1 MKKNLKNKIALIVVV
16 LLVCLWG
23 IFGIPSGISG
33 KALLSAMSNRIHLG
47 LDLQGGAHLILQ
59 VQVLQAVD
67 AETDNVEQTLRQDLK
82 KGNLSYSQVVKPD
95 PLEQDPVTHKT
106 SGKPE
111 VIQIQ
116 GTSPA
121 QSSAVSILLQGNKY
135 ANEFDVSGG
144 SDNNWTLTMKP
155 IFENDLE
162 RRTVA
167 QAIDTIR
174 DRVDTLGV
182 SEPLIQEYN
191 LGADQILIELPG
203 ISDLDQVKNV
213 IKSTARLE
221 IHPIVG
227 DGSGYA
233 DEQSALASVG
243 GALPPDEYIVSCL
256 GEMACGNNPGT
267 VFILERAPVVAGSDF
282 RSAVPTTNSNTGQ
295 QQVSFTLTDE
305 AGDKFWDYTSANVGK
320 YMAVVMGDHVRS
332 NAVIKSAIRD
342 SGVIEGR
349 FSQEEVMELSKLLS
363 TGTLPADLY
372 YIEASTVGATLGA
385 DSIREGVTAAVVG
398 VILVM
403 AFMLIYYRSSG
414 INADLAL
421 IFNLIILL
429 GILGLSSAL
438 SGASGGGGLTLT
450 LTLPGIAGVILTIGM
465 GVDSNVLI
473 FERIR
478 EEIRAGKVA
487 SAAVDQGFARAWV
500 TIIDT
505 HVTTIV
511 SAAILFMFGTGPV
524 KGFATTLTV
533 GLAANLFTAVFVSRV
548 IFEAHLN
555 KLKPGEM
562 VSI

>member
-1 MKKNLKNKIALIVVV
+1 MKKDLKNKIALIIAV
-16 LLVCLWG
+16 LLICLYG

-33 KALLSAMSNRIHLG
+33 KALLAAISNRIHLG

-59 VQVLQAVD
+59 VQVADAVND
-67 AETDNVEQTLRQDLK
+67 ETDNAIQEIEQDLK
-82 KGNLSYSQVVKPD
+82 KGNLTFSQVVKPD
-95 PLEQDPVTHKT
+95 PN
-106 SGKPE
+106 KPD
-111 VIQIQ
+111 VIRIE
-116 GTSPA
+116 GTNQT
-121 QSSAVSILLQGNKY
+121 QSDAVSSLLNSPKY

-144 SDNNWTLTMKP
+144 AGSPWMLTMKATY
-155 IFENDLE
+155 ESDLDK
-162 RRTVA
+162 RTVDL
-167 QAIDTIR
+167 AIETIR
-174 DRVDTLGV
+174 DRVDSLGV
-182 SEPLIQEYN
+182 SEPLIQEYG
-191 LGADQILIELPG
+191 LGANQILVELPG

-221 IHPIVG
+221 IHAV
-227 DGSGYA
+227 DGGPFP
-233 DEQSALASVG
+233 DEQAAMASVNN
-243 GALPPDEYIVSCL
+243 ALPPDEEILSTSGTLAGSSNTQYYILDRTS
-256 GEMACGNNPGT
+256 
-267 VFILERAPVVAGSDF
+267 IVAGSDF
-282 RSAVPTTNSNTGQ
+282 RSAEPGINQNTGQ
-295 QQVSFTLTDE
+295 RTVNFTLTDD
-305 AGDKFWDYTSANVGK
+305 AGDKFWNYTSANVGRS
-320 YMAVVMGDHVRS
+320 MAVMMGGTVREV
-332 NAVIKSAIRD
+332 AVIKNAIRD
-342 SGVIEGR
+342 QGLIEGS
-349 FSQEEVMELSKLLS
+349 FSQNEVVELSKLLR
-363 TGTLPADLY
+363 TGSLPASLN

-385 DSIREGVTAAVVG
+385 DSIREGVTAAIVGIAVVM
-398 VILVM
+398 V
-403 AFMLIYYRSSG
+403 FMLIYYKGSG

-429 GILGLSSAL
+429 GIMGLSAAIS
-438 SGASGGGGLTLT
+438 SASGGGGLVLT

-478 EEIRAGKVA
+478 EEIRAGKAA

-500 TIIDT
+500 TILDT

-555 KLKPGEM
+555 NLKPGEM